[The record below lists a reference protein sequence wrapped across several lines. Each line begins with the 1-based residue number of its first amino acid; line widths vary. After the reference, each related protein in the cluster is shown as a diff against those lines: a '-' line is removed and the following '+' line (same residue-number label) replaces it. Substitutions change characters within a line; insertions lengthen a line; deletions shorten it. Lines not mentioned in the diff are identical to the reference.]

1 MYRGKGDPKH
11 TSYLNKQDGFSTSGT
26 ILFYV
31 DGIKES
37 QGIGYNKTSRI
48 VGPSE
53 IELSITSE
61 SVTLLID
68 LESRT
73 LVPHFAEID
82 YLDEERPLVIVQA
95 AKSLEHNKRYAVA
108 LVDAADLDG
117 NKLKPS
123 EYLIRLL
130 DEDDSRTL
138 PEKERR
144 RGSYYHNTILPHL
157 YNAAPW
163 LGDDSTI
170 QILFDFHTA
179 SVDGQLGNTRKIVEG
194 SVNVVTDEHWGGWGD
209 HNVRVLDV
217 INDDMCLENGNDVG
231 KIVHAEIDV
240 PSFLMG
246 SNGREKMLNMDDIRR
261 GYTTNTSPFKIVI
274 VIPCSLTRGTMPLRA
289 VVDYGHGF
297 LYSRKELL
305 DTIFLHKLA
314 NREGYIMLA
323 SNWRG
328 MCHLDLGLIIRAFVA
343 EPNLLESLQA
353 NIMQGY
359 GFKAAI
365 QHFVRTHLLSM
376 DFMNVQLG
384 EEDADNVR
392 FLFYGIS
399 QGGILGSAYTSLMSH
414 SGILDGSIVSSSGT
428 PLSLL
433 MSRSTVFKAY
443 QALLLMSL
451 HNNRQVR
458 IFVSFLQM
466 TFDAIDGPMVGLAG
480 KEDRFHDGEFK
491 TLIQAGIGDP
501 VVTTI
506 GTGKTCANR
515 DAFKDVIL
523 LVCVA
528 PSGYY
533 THMTMNLLN
542 SRLSFHYKKQWHEI
556 TTHQYFQ
563 AIQRKFMES
572 HQ

>member
-1 MYRGKGDPKH
+1 
-11 TSYLNKQDGFSTSGT
+11 
-26 ILFYV
+26 
-31 DGIKES
+31 
-37 QGIGYNKTSRI
+37 
-48 VGPSE
+48 
-53 IELSITSE
+53 
-61 SVTLLID
+61 
-68 LESRT
+68 
-73 LVPHFAEID
+73 
-82 YLDEERPLVIVQA
+82 
-95 AKSLEHNKRYAVA
+95 
-108 LVDAADLDG
+108 
-117 NKLKPS
+117 
-123 EYLIRLL
+123 
-130 DEDDSRTL
+130 
-138 PEKERR
+138 
-144 RGSYYHNTILPHL
+144 
-157 YNAAPW
+157 
-163 LGDDSTI
+163 
-170 QILFDFHTA
+170 
-179 SVDGQLGNTRKIVEG
+179 
-194 SVNVVTDEHWGGWGD
+194 
-209 HNVRVLDV
+209 
-217 INDDMCLENGNDVG
+217 
-231 KIVHAEIDV
+231 
-240 PSFLMG
+240 
-246 SNGREKMLNMDDIRR
+246 
-261 GYTTNTSPFKIVI
+261 
-274 VIPCSLTRGTMPLRA
+274 
-289 VVDYGHGF
+289 
-297 LYSRKELL
+297 
-305 DTIFLHKLA
+305 
-314 NREGYIMLA
+314 
-323 SNWRG
+323 
-328 MCHLDLGLIIRAFVA
+328 
-343 EPNLLESLQA
+343 
-353 NIMQGY
+353 
-359 GFKAAI
+359 
-365 QHFVRTHLLSM
+365 M
-376 DFMNVQLG
+376 DFMNVKLG

-528 PSGYY
+528 ASGYY

-563 AIQRKFMES
+563 AIQRKYMES